1 MNEVTRCSLEE
12 AIELVKDNIT
22 PDFDIEEISVLDAL
36 GRVIAE
42 DIVAP
47 HNQPPFPRSPL
58 DGYAMQSSDS
68 KGATLENPVVL
79 KVVDEVMAGSVS
91 NHPVTDGEAIRI
103 MTGAPIPEGA
113 DCIIRQE
120 ETDCGDELVK
130 IYREHKVFEN
140 YCIAGEDYKKGQCLI
155 PKKTPL
161 SSVEIGLLASVGR
174 QNISVYKLPEIHLMT
189 TGDELVMPGQPLQKG
204 KIYDSNLY
212 CLGTRLRQLGFPVV
226 LHDNIE
232 DNPESIADQIDGIA
246 KQAKVIITTGGVS
259 VGKKDIMHDVFR
271 ILKVKKL
278 FWKMALKPGTPT
290 LCGMHKDA
298 LIIGLSGNPFG
309 AVTNLEI
316 FVRPV
321 LAYLTNNKTLIP
333 IKQKGILEHD
343 FGKPSRVRRFVRARY
358 EGGKVYLPEGLHSSG
373 VLSSMVGC
381 NCLIDIPN
389 GSEDVHKGD
398 EVLVWML

>member
-155 PKKTPL
+155 SKKTPL
-161 SSVEIGLLASVGR
+161 TSVEIGLLASVGR

>member
-130 IYREHKVFEN
+130 VYREHKVFEN
-140 YCIAGEDYKKGQCLI
+140 YCYAGEDYKKGQCLI
-155 PKKTPL
+155 SKKKPL
-161 SSVEIGLLASVGR
+161 TSVEIGLLASVGR

-232 DNPESIADQIDGIA
+232 DNPESVADQIDGIA

-321 LAYLTNNKTLIP
+321 LAYLTNNKILIP

-358 EGGKVYLPEGLHSSG
+358 EGGKVFLPEGLHSSG

-389 GSEDVHKGD
+389 GSEDVYKGD

>member
-58 DGYAMQSSDS
+58 DGYAMQASDS

-91 NHPVTDGEAIRI
+91 NHHVTDGEAVRI

-155 PKKTPL
+155 SKKTPL
-161 SSVEIGLLASVGR
+161 TSVEIGLLASVGR

-232 DNPESIADQIDGIA
+232 DNPESVADQIDGIA

-321 LAYLTNNKTLIP
+321 LGYLTNNETLIP
-333 IKQKGILEHD
+333 IKQKGILKHD

>member
-155 PKKTPL
+155 SKKTPL
-161 SSVEIGLLASVGR
+161 TSVEIGLLASVGR

-232 DNPESIADQIDGIA
+232 DNPESVADQIDGIA

-321 LAYLTNNKTLIP
+321 LGYLTNNKTLIP

>member
-58 DGYAMQSSDS
+58 DGYAMQASDS
-68 KGATLENPVVL
+68 KGATLEHPVVL

-91 NHPVTDGEAIRI
+91 NHLVTDGEAVRI

-113 DCIIRQE
+113 DCIVRQE
-120 ETDCGDELVK
+120 ETDYGDEQVK
-130 IYREHKVFEN
+130 VYREHKAFEN
-140 YCIAGEDYKKGQCLI
+140 YCYAGEDYKKGQCLI
-155 PKKTPL
+155 SKKTPL
-161 SSVEIGLLASVGR
+161 TSVEIGLLASVGR

-226 LHDNIE
+226 LHDNVE
-232 DNPESIADQIDGIA
+232 DNPKSVADQIDGIA

-321 LAYLTNNKTLIP
+321 LAYMTNNTTRIP

-373 VLSSMVGC
+373 VLSSMIGC

>member
-22 PDFDIEEISVLDAL
+22 PNFDIEEISVLDAL

-42 DIVAP
+42 DIIAP

-58 DGYAMQSSDS
+58 DGYAMQASDS
-68 KGATLENPVVL
+68 KGATLEHPVVL

-91 NHPVTDGEAIRI
+91 NHPVTDGEAVRI

-130 IYREHKVFEN
+130 VYREHKVFEN
-140 YCIAGEDYKKGQCLI
+140 YCYAGEDYKKGQCLI
-155 PKKTPL
+155 SKKKPL
-161 SSVEIGLLASVGR
+161 TSVEIGLLASVGR

-232 DNPESIADQIDGIA
+232 DNPQSVADQIDGIA

-321 LAYLTNNKTLIP
+321 LAYLTNNTTLIP

-358 EGGKVYLPEGLHSSG
+358 EGGKVFLPEGLHSSG

>member
-1 MNEVTRCSLEE
+1 M
-12 AIELVKDNIT
+12 
-22 PDFDIEEISVLDAL
+22 
-36 GRVIAE
+36 
-42 DIVAP
+42 
-47 HNQPPFPRSPL
+47 
-58 DGYAMQSSDS
+58 
-68 KGATLENPVVL
+68 
-79 KVVDEVMAGSVS
+79 
-91 NHPVTDGEAIRI
+91 
-103 MTGAPIPEGA
+103 
-113 DCIIRQE
+113 
-120 ETDCGDELVK
+120 
-130 IYREHKVFEN
+130 
-140 YCIAGEDYKKGQCLI
+140 
-155 PKKTPL
+155 
-161 SSVEIGLLASVGR
+161 
-174 QNISVYKLPEIHLMT
+174 
-189 TGDELVMPGQPLQKG
+189 
-204 KIYDSNLY
+204 
-212 CLGTRLRQLGFPVV
+212 

-232 DNPESIADQIDGIA
+232 DNPESVADQIDGIA

-321 LAYLTNNKTLIP
+321 LGYLTNNKTLIP

>member
-58 DGYAMQSSDS
+58 DGYAMQASDS
-68 KGATLENPVVL
+68 KGATLEHPVVL

-91 NHPVTDGEAIRI
+91 NHPVTDGEAVRI
-103 MTGAPIPEGA
+103 MTGASIPEGA

-155 PKKTPL
+155 SKKTPL
-161 SSVEIGLLASVGR
+161 TSVEIGLLASVGR

-232 DNPESIADQIDGIA
+232 DNPESVADQIDGIA

-321 LAYLTNNKTLIP
+321 LGYLTNNKTLIP

-373 VLSSMVGC
+373 VLSFMVGC